1 MGNFITDFFGGTT
14 VKAVDSVFNG
24 VTNILDEVITS
35 KEEKALIQIRMN
47 TLQTETNNKNA
58 ENPSLFV
65 SGWRPFIGWIC
76 GLGLGFNFVIRP
88 IMNYVLLVFYPLVP
102 VMESLDVS
110 VLLSLITG
118 MLGFAGLR
126 TFEKVKNKERN

>member
-1 MGNFITDFFGGTT
+1 MGNLITKLFGGTS

-76 GLGLGFNFVIRP
+76 GLGLGFNFVVRP
-88 IMNYVLLVFYPLVP
+88 IMNYVLLVFYPLVH

>member
-1 MGNFITDFFGGTT
+1 MGNFITNLFGGTT
-14 VKAVDSVFNG
+14 TKTVDSVFNG

-35 KEEKALIQIRMN
+35 KEEKALIQIKMN

-76 GLGLGFNFVIRP
+76 GFGLGFNFVIRP
-88 IMNYVLLVFYPLVP
+88 IMNYVLLVFYPAVETMP
-102 VMESLDVS
+102 SLDVS
-110 VLLSLITG
+110 VLLSLVTG

>member
-1 MGNFITDFFGGTT
+1 MGNFITNLFGGTT
-14 VKAVDSVFNG
+14 TKAVDSVFSG

-35 KEEKALIQIRMN
+35 KEEKALIQIKMN

-76 GLGLGFNFVIRP
+76 GMGLGFNFVIRP
-88 IMNYVLLVFYPLVP
+88 IMNYILLVFYPTVETMP
-102 VMESLDVS
+102 SLDVS
-110 VLLSLITG
+110 VLLSLVTG

>member
-1 MGNFITDFFGGTT
+1 
-14 VKAVDSVFNG
+14 
-24 VTNILDEVITS
+24 
-35 KEEKALIQIRMN
+35 MN

-88 IMNYVLLVFYPLVP
+88 IMNYVLLVFYSNNDLN
-102 VMESLDVS
+102 
-110 VLLSLITG
+110 
-118 MLGFAGLR
+118 
-126 TFEKVKNKERN
+126 KNHH

>member
-1 MGNFITDFFGGTT
+1 MGNFITKLFGGTT
-14 VKAVDSVFNG
+14 TKAVDSVFNG

-35 KEEKALIQIRMN
+35 KEEKALIQIKMN
-47 TLQTETNNKNA
+47 ELQTETNNKNA

-88 IMNYVLLVFYPLVP
+88 IMNYILLVFYPLAP
-102 VMESLDVS
+102 IMESLDVS
-110 VLLSLITG
+110 VLLSLVTG

>member
-1 MGNFITDFFGGTT
+1 MGNFITNLFGGTT
-14 VKAVDSVFNG
+14 TKTVDSVFSG

-35 KEEKALIQIRMN
+35 KEEKALIQIKMN

-76 GLGLGFNFVIRP
+76 GFGLGFNFVIRP
-88 IMNYVLLVFYPLVP
+88 IMNYVLLVFYPAVETMP
-102 VMESLDVS
+102 SLDVS
-110 VLLSLITG
+110 VLLSLVTG